1 MPVDY
6 LMTGH
11 SLPSRWAHCGLALA
25 AEKGDDETPEPLARH
40 GRSGGAE
47 AADVTACHGPL
58 LTALARGPVWR
69 SAPLVTTEA
78 SIAGRAPLCQCSTTA
93 RAPFCQ
99 KSDRTYRGDGER
111 DGEAPWPHLN
121 VSGRTAG
128 QWINCHAIANAA
140 AWSNVSSRHMIR
152 HPATTPARTQRLRAQ
167 RPASAR

>member
-93 RAPFCQ
+93 PGAVL
-99 KSDRTYRGDGER
+99 SE
-111 DGEAPWPHLN
+111 
-121 VSGRTAG
+121 
-128 QWINCHAIANAA
+128 I
-140 AWSNVSSRHMIR
+140 
-152 HPATTPARTQRLRAQ
+152 
-167 RPASAR
+167 